1 VAHAEATKPE
11 KAQEMAVQKILAILW
26 AKTAKDPK
34 RVYQVQRVSAIGNR
48 RYVKIRADAN
58 PYLQE
63 YAAYFWRRRNDKE
76 SKRLGLMSA
85 CELRAMK
92 AA

>member
-1 VAHAEATKPE
+1 VRLLKKIEE
-11 KAQEMAVQKILAILW
+11 KGTSKNTYI
-26 AKTAKDPK
+26 
-34 RVYQVQRVSAIGNR
+34 R

-58 PYLQE
+58 PYLPE
-63 YAAYFWRRRNDKE
+63 YATYFWRRRNDKE
-76 SKRLGLMSA
+76 SKRFGLMSA